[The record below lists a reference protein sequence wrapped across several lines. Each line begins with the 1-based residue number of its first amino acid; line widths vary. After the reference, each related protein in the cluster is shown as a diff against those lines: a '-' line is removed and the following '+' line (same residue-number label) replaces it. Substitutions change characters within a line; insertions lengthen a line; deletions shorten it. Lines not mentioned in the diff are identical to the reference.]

1 MCCGLTEVGFC
12 VSMVVEVRGFSFVME
27 IYNVLGSLAVMF
39 FIFYIMVRWFL
50 RVLEDRIRFVEGLYN
65 ELVDEIRLLRR
76 EMGLLVSSLRRING
90 DLVSRLGGGDD
101 GG

>member
-50 RVLEDRIRFVEGLYN
+50 RVLEDRIRFVESLYN

>member
-1 MCCGLTEVGFC
+1 MD
-12 VSMVVEVRGFSFVME
+12 
-27 IYNVLGSLAVMF
+27 IYNVLGSLGVMF

-65 ELVDEIRLLRR
+65 ELVSEIRLLRR
-76 EMGLLVSSLRRING
+76 EMGLLVSHLRRING
-90 DLVSRLGGGDD
+90 GLGNIGRDLFGGDSD

>member
-12 VSMVVEVRGFSFVME
+12 VNMVVEVRGFSFVME

>member
-1 MCCGLTEVGFC
+1 MD
-12 VSMVVEVRGFSFVME
+12 
-27 IYNVLGSLAVMF
+27 IYNVLGSLGVMF

-65 ELVDEIRLLRR
+65 ELVSEIRLLRR
-76 EMGLLVSSLRRING
+76 EMGLLVGHLRRING
-90 DLVSRLGGGDD
+90 DLGKVGRDLLGGDID

>member
-1 MCCGLTEVGFC
+1 MLLEAEGVGLA
-12 VSMVVEVRGFSFVME
+12 MD
-27 IYNVLGSLAVMF
+27 IYNVLGSLGVMF

-65 ELVDEIRLLRR
+65 ELVGEMRLLRR
-76 EMGLLVSSLRRING
+76 EIGLLVSSLRRING
-90 DLVSRLGGGDD
+90 DLVSRLGGGEGD